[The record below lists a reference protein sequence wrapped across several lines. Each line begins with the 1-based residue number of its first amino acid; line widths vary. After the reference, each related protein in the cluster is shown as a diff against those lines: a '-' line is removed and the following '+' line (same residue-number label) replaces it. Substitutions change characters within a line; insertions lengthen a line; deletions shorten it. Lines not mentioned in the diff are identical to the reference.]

1 MDSAPRRVDI
11 SWATIARLIIAA
23 ALVWIWLH
31 VWQWVLLFV
40 AAIFIAIALDPLVIW
55 LEQRVVRRIY
65 AAPAVVFLLGGV
77 IGAFLYYSGASLVAE
92 GRIVTARINEIQNTI
107 VRSVPAEI
115 WRLMPRLDSTGTQ
128 LGDYVAAFGR
138 AVMNGLLSAVI
149 ALILTIYL
157 LLDGRRTY
165 EWFKAYAPRQHRP
178 RVHETAVKAREA
190 ILAYVIGNAAT
201 SLIAFACTWIALAV
215 LNVPAAL
222 LLALLAG
229 LSDFIPVVGFF
240 LSAAPALILG
250 FAVSVPVGFAVAVF
264 YILYNAIETYYIS
277 PKVYG
282 RGLKMSNL
290 AVIAAFALGAELG
303 GVVGA
308 LIALPLVAI
317 YPVVEDVWLRD
328 RLGPDV
334 VRDHRRIEQSEEH

>member
-11 SWATIARLIIAA
+11 SWATIARLLVAA
-23 ALVWIWLH
+23 ALVWVWLH
-31 VWQWVLLFV
+31 VWQWVLLLV
-40 AAIFIAIALDPLVIW
+40 AAIFIAIALDPSVIW

-65 AAPAVVFLLGGV
+65 AAPVVVFLLAGV

-92 GRIVTARINEIQNTI
+92 GRIVTGRINEIQDTI
-107 VRSVPAEI
+107 VRSVPPEV
-115 WRLMPRLDSTGTQ
+115 WKLMPRLDSAGFQ
-128 LGDYVAAFGR
+128 LGSYFAAFGR
-138 AVMNGLLSAVI
+138 AVMNGLLSATI
-149 ALILTIYL
+149 ALILTVYL
-157 LLDGRRTY
+157 LLEGRRTY

-178 RVHETAVKAREA
+178 RVHQTALKTRDA
-190 ILAYVIGNAAT
+190 ILDYVIGNAAT
-201 SLIAFACTWIALAV
+201 SLIAFVCTWIALAA
-215 LNVPAAL
+215 LKVPAAL

-240 LSAAPALILG
+240 LSAAPALVLG
-250 FAVSVPVGFAVAVF
+250 FAVSIPVGFAVTAF

-282 RGLKMSNL
+282 SRLQVSNL
-290 AVIAAFALGAELG
+290 AVIGAFALGAELG
-303 GVVGA
+303 GVIGA

-317 YPVVEDVWLRD
+317 YPVIEDMWLRD
-328 RLGPDV
+328 RLGTDV